1 MGRRKCV
8 SCILVEENN
17 KTGYH
22 KYILDIQEEN
32 GEVKVGIPAYGVD
45 MQDALKRVLR
55 KETVEKIE
63 KVYDDKISP
72 LILKLLLI
80 FFVVGGLYGTI
91 TGNLEI
97 VRKEI
102 IIGIGIF
109 VGVGLIEF
117 FRKK

>member
-1 MGRRKCV
+1 MVRRKCV
-8 SCILVEENN
+8 SCILIEENN
-17 KTGYH
+17 KNGYH

-32 GEVKVGIPAYGVD
+32 GEITTNIPAYGVD

-55 KETVEKIE
+55 KETIEKIE

-72 LILKLLLI
+72 LILKLLLL
-80 FFVVGGLYGTI
+80 FVVIGGVYGVI
-91 TGNLEI
+91 TGNI
-97 VRKEI
+97 DIIRKELL
-102 IIGIGIF
+102 IGIGIF

>member
-1 MGRRKCV
+1 
-8 SCILVEENN
+8 
-17 KTGYH
+17 
-22 KYILDIQEEN
+22 
-32 GEVKVGIPAYGVD
+32 

>member
-8 SCILVEENN
+8 SCILVEENQ

-22 KYILDIQEEN
+22 RYILDIQEEN

-45 MQDALKRVLR
+45 MQDALRRVLR
-55 KETVEKIE
+55 KEAIEKIE

-80 FFVVGGLYGTI
+80 FFVGGLYGII
-91 TGNLEI
+91 TGNFEI
-97 VRKEI
+97 VRKEV
-102 IIGIGIF
+102 IIGVGIF